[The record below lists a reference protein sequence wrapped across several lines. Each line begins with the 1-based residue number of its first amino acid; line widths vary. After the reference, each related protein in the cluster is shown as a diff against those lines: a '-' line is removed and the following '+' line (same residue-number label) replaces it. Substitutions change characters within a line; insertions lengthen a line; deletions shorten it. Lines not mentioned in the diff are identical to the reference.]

1 MPPDEEMLAEAEP
14 APALCPHGPLPRPPG
29 PGPQAEEIEDYAAE
43 RALAAAVARG
53 ERQAATEFARRL
65 LPIARRVTMALVG
78 PGSDAEDLC
87 QAALIELLE
96 SAQNYAG
103 RGPLEAWARRITA
116 RRSLRTLKRSRRVKI
131 VELSER
137 HTEGPSDCGAAL
149 REHLPRAVD
158 DYLELL
164 PESQR
169 TALILRHALGHTLPE
184 IAEITGS
191 PVPTVKSRVLKA
203 LTTIRKLIRRD
214 LNLGRAP
221 KQARPR

>member
-14 APALCPHGPLPRPPG
+14 APALRPPSPPPRPCPEAG
-29 PGPQAEEIEDYAAE
+29 DVDVDAYAAE

-53 ERQAATEFARRL
+53 ERQAAAEFARRL
-65 LPIARRVTMALVG
+65 LPIARRVTLALVG
-78 PGSDAEDLC
+78 PGSDADDLC

-96 SAQNYAG
+96 SAENYAG

-116 RRSLRTLKRSRRVKI
+116 RQSLRTLKRSRRVTI

-137 HTEGPSDCGAAL
+137 HTEGASDRGAAL

-203 LTTIRKLIRRD
+203 LATIRKLIRRD

>member
-1 MPPDEEMLAEAEP
+1 MLAEVEP
-14 APALCPHGPLPRPPG
+14 ALRAPIAAPG
-29 PGPQAEEIEDYAAE
+29 PEMIPEADDAEDTDDAADAYAAE

-53 ERQAATEFARRL
+53 ERRAATEFARRL
-65 LPIARRVTMALVG
+65 LPVARRVTLALAG
-78 PGSDAEDLC
+78 AGGDADDLC
-87 QAALIELLE
+87 QAALIELLQ
-96 SAQNYAG
+96 SAENYAG

-116 RRSLRTLKRSRRVKI
+116 RHSLRALKRARRVKI

-137 HTEGPSDCGAAL
+137 HTEGPRDPSAPL

-169 TALILRHALGHTLPE
+169 TALLLRHALGHTLPE

-203 LTTIRKLIRRD
+203 LSTIRRLIRRD
-214 LNLGRAP
+214 LNLGQAP